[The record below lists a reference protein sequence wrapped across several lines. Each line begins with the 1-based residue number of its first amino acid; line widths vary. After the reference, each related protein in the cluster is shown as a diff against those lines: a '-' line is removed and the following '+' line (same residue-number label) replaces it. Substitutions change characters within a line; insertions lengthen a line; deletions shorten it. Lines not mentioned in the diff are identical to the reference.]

1 MSWLG
6 IGVSALGK
14 IGIEGWSLL
23 AAGIVTLL
31 LLTATIS
38 YNIGYADASEA
49 AIEAALEDANK
60 RVAAVA
66 ENIKQQQ
73 DGAVKDAEVRSERE
87 AEKEVV
93 VQTIIKEIPT
103 YVSSDKICTVPAGA
117 IRLLN
122 NAGR

>member
-23 AAGIVTLL
+23 AAGAISIL
-31 LLTATIS
+31 LLTSTLS
-38 YNIGYADASEA
+38 YNWGYSNASQA
-49 AIEAALEDANK
+49 AFEKVLEDANK

-66 ENIKQQQ
+66 ENIKRQQ
-73 DGAVKDAEVRSERE
+73 DAAVKDAEARTERE

-103 YVSSDKICTVPAGA
+103 YVSSDKICTIPAGA